1 MPNKTGR
8 TRREILL
15 RCQRKPFLALLHS
28 QESLLFQSDSALP
41 HIPNS
46 LKVRFWPGMVTV
58 LHSPRCY
65 EDPAGSSA
73 GKEIERLRLDVIG
86 LMIGLAL
93 FATGRDPKSITS
105 EFMVE
110 GIDSSLLKTLSKVPE
125 SDSPSLDKEV
135 MDAFLKTD
143 KHVSH
148 DAVTS

>member
-1 MPNKTGR
+1 MH
-8 TRREILL
+8 L
-15 RCQRKPFLALLHS
+15 Q
-28 QESLLFQSDSALP
+28 
-41 HIPNS
+41 
-46 LKVRFWPGMVTV
+46 
-58 LHSPRCY
+58 RCY

-148 DAVTS
+148 DAVTSFLRQLGRVRNSSFGLNL